1 MILSQGDLVYV
12 GRPQGGISYY
22 NHSPFP
28 GDLFAKPFNGHF
40 NRGEIVL
47 ILKKIDRM
55 VFCLSVHGLVWATL
69 DGFREII

>member
-47 ILKKIDRM
+47 ILKK
-55 VFCLSVHGLVWATL
+55 
-69 DGFREII
+69 